1 MHFVWNGMVL
11 ILFHGISRNSKCKN
25 EYVCVQ
31 REKKLLEQNSIEEC
45 MIFLFLNARQLIQSD
60 ISQKEF
66 EAAFSTFDRPG
77 PSHSMPIRLDH

>member
-45 MIFLFLNARQLIQSD
+45 MIFLFLNARQLMKATSHR
-60 ISQKEF
+60 KNLKLT
-66 EAAFSTFDRPG
+66 FSTSDRPPP
-77 PSHSMPIRLDH
+77 PSVHKV